1 MNKSLFKLSLVAA
14 FFLTGAV
21 RSNCQ
26 PIPVEYRQGTISE
39 QLDYLEE
46 HTRIYENFRAIREDI
61 FQVATKNI
69 NDSINSAKKRINS
82 LIIETGTLNNRIDS
96 INKTLSLS
104 NTDLDK
110 MTRTK
115 NSISVLGLEVNK
127 VTYNSI
133 MWSILGILVLLLVAG
148 YLTFKQNHSTT
159 VKTRKELTDLQ
170 KEFEDYKQKTR
181 IEREKSTMEHFNE
194 IKKLKSS
201 LPGSRGG

>member
-1 MNKSLFKLSLVAA
+1 MNKSLLKLSLVAA
-14 FFLTGAV
+14 LILTGAV

-39 QLDYLEE
+39 QLKYLEE
-46 HTRIYENFRAIREDI
+46 HTRIYEDFRAIREDI
-61 FQVATKNI
+61 FQLTTKNI
-69 NDSINSAKKRINS
+69 NDSINNAKKRINS
-82 LIIETGTLNNRIDS
+82 LIIETSTLNNRIDS
-96 INKTLSLS
+96 INKTLDLS

-170 KEFEDYKQKTR
+170 KEYEDYKQKTR

-201 LPGSRGG
+201 LPGSRG